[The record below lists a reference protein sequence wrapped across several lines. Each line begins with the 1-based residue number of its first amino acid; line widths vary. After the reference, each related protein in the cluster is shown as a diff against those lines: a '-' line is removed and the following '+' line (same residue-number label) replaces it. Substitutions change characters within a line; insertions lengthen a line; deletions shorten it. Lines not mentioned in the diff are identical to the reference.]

1 MGGTCCASSQPEKE
15 LKYSQNSPSIQK
27 RTESPTSMLNQK
39 PSSTNHNR
47 KVSSISLSNENNEA
61 DIKRRQKVDSIW
73 EEFDDNKSGVLEKD
87 QAIKF
92 LKKSLA
98 EMSGTDPTKEEIE
111 MNFVAIDVDGNG
123 VLDKEEV
130 QRYLKGFEM
139 GAALKSYFE

>member
-1 MGGTCCASSQPEKE
+1 M
-15 LKYSQNSPSIQK
+15 
-27 RTESPTSMLNQK
+27 
-39 PSSTNHNR
+39 
-47 KVSSISLSNENNEA
+47 
-61 DIKRRQKVDSIW
+61 
-73 EEFDDNKSGVLEKD
+73 LEKD